1 MPEGLTLLD
10 AIYTTRAIRKFQPE
24 PVPLELVARVIEA
37 ATMAPSGRNTQPWR
51 FIVIDRTE
59 LKDRIGELYREGYYG
74 SRPGW
79 DQRDENEDPSIYLA
93 NHLQEAPVIILAC
106 GRLIERT
113 SDRQMTLPIYGAV
126 YPAVQNLLLAAR
138 EYGLGGV
145 LTVNHEFR
153 TPELRELLGI
163 PEDQYIYGVI
173 PLGYPAQR
181 HGSKTRRP
189 VHEVTGY
196 NGWEE
201 PLALD

>member
-126 YPAVQNLLLAAR
+126 YPAVQNLLLAATAL
-138 EYGLGGV
+138 GLGSA
-145 LTVNHEFR
+145 LTTIAANIPDQV
-153 TPELRELLGI
+153 RELTDL
-163 PEDQYIYGVI
+163 PEHVRPMALI
-173 PLGYPAQR
+173 PLGWPAR
-181 HGSKTRRP
+181 ALGPPRRRP
-189 VHEVTGY
+189 VTEIAHRDRYGRP
-196 NGWEE
+196 W
-201 PLALD
+201 